1 VEENEPGGTVD
12 AAADLPRLESRE
24 DPSLLERGW
33 DESSPAVIPARL
45 APNHRFQKREN
56 SAQTRS
62 AR

>member
-1 VEENEPGGTVD
+1 VEEIEPEETAGATTD
-12 AAADLPRLESRE
+12 IPRLEPWE

-33 DESSPAVIPARL
+33 DKSSPAVVPARL
-45 APNHRFQKREN
+45 TPNHRFQKREN